1 MIDHL
6 CIHSGVRTNVTFRS
20 LLIRI
25 YVRNPAQTQI
35 GLRYQGLGEKKE
47 YTLEAFC
54 KKKWCCHY

>member
-25 YVRNPAQTQI
+25 YLRDPAQTQI
-35 GLRYQGLGEKKE
+35 GLRYQGLGEKKNI
-47 YTLEAFC
+47 
-54 KKKWCCHY
+54 H